1 MKLSHRLETV
11 RDLAVYLSFCL
22 LLFSSSSYISFS
34 SSLSFIRSLFPLC
47 DYSRHPLHLLP
58 TPYSLTHQV
67 HADVKK
73 ILLKDDAL
81 PPRVL
86 GVRVW
91 PQAIPQYQR
100 GHLELVAKVEAA
112 SKRMPGLY
120 LGNTPHHTHIHTCST
135 LRYTFLTTGLRFDV
149 ISHYIMWLHALSN
162 HVA

>member
-1 MKLSHRLETV
+1 M
-11 RDLAVYLSFCL
+11 
-22 LLFSSSSYISFS
+22 
-34 SSLSFIRSLFPLC
+34 
-47 DYSRHPLHLLP
+47 
-58 TPYSLTHQV
+58 
-67 HADVKK
+67 KK

-120 LGNTPHHTHIHTCST
+120 LGTAHTHTQQHLLNTV
-135 LRYTFLTTGLRFDV
+135 L
-149 ISHYIMWLHALSN
+149 YILDGWTEI
-162 HVA
+162 

>member
-1 MKLSHRLETV
+1 M
-11 RDLAVYLSFCL
+11 
-22 LLFSSSSYISFS
+22 
-34 SSLSFIRSLFPLC
+34 
-47 DYSRHPLHLLP
+47 
-58 TPYSLTHQV
+58 

-112 SKRMPGLY
+112 TKRMPGLY
-120 LGNTPHHTHIHTCST
+120 LGNEPYSVISYRTAVSHLIPCVPSVD
-135 LRYTFLTTGLRFDV
+135 DV
-149 ISHYIMWLHALSN
+149 ILMG
-162 HVA
+162 HVM

>member
-1 MKLSHRLETV
+1 
-11 RDLAVYLSFCL
+11 
-22 LLFSSSSYISFS
+22 
-34 SSLSFIRSLFPLC
+34 
-47 DYSRHPLHLLP
+47 
-58 TPYSLTHQV
+58 
-67 HADVKK
+67 VKK

-120 LGNTPHHTHIHTCST
+120 LGNTPHTFTHTCST
-135 LRYTFLTTGLRFDV
+135 LRYAFLMTGLRLDI
-149 ISHYIMWLHALSN
+149 ISSHIR
-162 HVA
+162 